1 MKTYPRLTELGVKN
15 PQQIKKFFV
24 NSVARTDVLRIVYE
38 RPKDSLLPLSRS
50 YKFPRIQKSSVVD
63 SGTRE
68 TEYVLQTDPVL
79 REVLDELHGIIE
91 AKENDQDL
99 ASEIIEEL
107 KLLEEDIA
115 LRSEYIKVLVG
126 KIQGKQ
132 P

>member
-1 MKTYPRLTELGVKN
+1 MKNYPRLTELGVKN

-50 YKFPRIQKSSVVD
+50 YSFPRIQKSSVVD

-68 TEYVLQTDPVL
+68 AEYILQTDPVL
-79 REVLDELHGIIE
+79 REVLDELHEIIE
-91 AKENDQDL
+91 TKQNDQDL

-115 LRSEYIKVLVG
+115 LRTEYIKVLVG
-126 KIQGKQ
+126 KIQRE
-132 P
+132 